1 MPNLMATLWIRQLSR
16 ICEFRLPNFA
26 KAAKCRAFGFCFFH
40 FALCFC
46 AHHSTRNPLYFYP
59 PPCAKF
65 AGECTHRFCHSRLG
79 RGRSKMMVCDSAAF
93 GCLPEMS
100 LRSFSSISNR
110 HATVPCAA
118 EENFSALPSQVP
130 WL

>member
-1 MPNLMATLWIRQLSR
+1 ATLWDPPALTHLGISTSEFCYGREVP
-16 ICEFRLPNFA
+16 CFRLLLLPL
-26 KAAKCRAFGFCFFH
+26 C
-40 FALCFC
+40 LCFC

-93 GCLPEMS
+93 GCLPE
-100 LRSFSSISNR
+100 
-110 HATVPCAA
+110 V
-118 EENFSALPSQVP
+118 SQVVLLDIKSRRDSP
-130 WL
+130 LCCRGEL